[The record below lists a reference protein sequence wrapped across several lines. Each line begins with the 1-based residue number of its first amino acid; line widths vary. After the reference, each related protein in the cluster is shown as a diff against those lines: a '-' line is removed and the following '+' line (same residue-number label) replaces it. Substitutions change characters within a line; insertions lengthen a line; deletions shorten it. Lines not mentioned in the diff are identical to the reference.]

1 MSSRRPQSA
10 AERKQLE
17 IFRRM
22 TPGERIE
29 CCFRWTNLTYEIAR
43 ATIRRRHPEWTPMQV
58 DHEIAR
64 RITGI
69 DVAELVRQR
78 AAQFEAAGTD
88 DECDAV
94 DGPDRDRN

>member
-1 MSSRRPQSA
+1 MSSKRPQSL

-58 DHEIAR
+58 EHEIAR

-69 DVAELVRQR
+69 DVGKLVRQR
-78 AAQFEAAGTD
+78 AAQFEEARTGD
-88 DECDAV
+88 DRNSDET
-94 DGPDRDRN
+94 PNRDRN